1 MHAKRLLYLSHRWTG
16 VVLCLFFAPWFISG
30 VVMMYVG
37 HPKLTAP
44 ERLAHLPTLAEPA
57 GLLGPRQALQAAG
70 LDERVAELRLAMASA
85 GQPVYLVTP
94 APAGSGEQP
103 KGKKGRRKADT
114 VVVDARSGQVLKAF
128 DQAAAMA
135 SAAAFMGSPGGLVYA
150 GTITE
155 DAHTHSKAMDPHR
168 PLYLVQAGDPDDTW
182 LYISSR
188 TGEVVRDA
196 PGLERRWNYVGS
208 WMHWLYPFRGNV
220 FDPYWSDI
228 VIWLSVAG
236 TLVVVLGLV
245 NGLLRWRFRGH
256 YKSGSRS
263 PYQSRMMRWHH
274 VYGLLFCAVT
284 ATWVFS
290 GLMSMNPWGVLNG
303 GAPPARMEA
312 MQGGAL
318 AVADDFKSP
327 GELLHADASGTRELQ
342 WLRLLHKDLVMVN
355 GPQGLRQL
363 LDAHTGQLYAPT
375 QDEIVAA
382 AGRLRPEPITEVVLQ
397 READFQYYS
406 REPHTMSGGEKP
418 LPVLRISYGDAFHSV
433 AYVDPRTGI
442 VVQQVDDAR
451 RVRRWLFSMLHSWD
465 WLPLLNHRPLWDVL
479 MVGLSVGGTVIS
491 LTGLVMGW
499 RRLRTKLRQW
509 RAARP
514 VTALG

>member
-1 MHAKRLLYLSHRWTG
+1 MHTKRLLYLSHRWMG

-37 HPKLTAP
+37 HPKLTPP
-44 ERLAHLPTLAEPA
+44 ERLAHLPPLADPA
-57 GLLGPRQALQAAG
+57 GLLGPHQALLAAG
-70 LDERVAELRLAMASA
+70 QDEHVAELRLAMASA
-85 GQPVYLVTP
+85 GRPVYLVTP
-94 APAGSGEQP
+94 AAGSEQP
-103 KGKKGRRKADT
+103 KSKKRRRKPDT
-114 VVVDARSGQVLKAF
+114 VVVDALSGQVLNAF
-128 DQAAAMA
+128 DQTAAMA
-135 SAAAFMGSPGGLVYA
+135 SAAAYMGSPLGLAYA
-150 GTITE
+150 GTVTE

-168 PLYLVQAGDPDDTW
+168 PLHLVQAGDADDTW
-182 LYISSR
+182 LYVSSR

-196 PGLERRWNYVGS
+196 PGVERHWNYVGS
-208 WMHWLYPFRGNV
+208 WMHWLYPFRGNA

-228 VIWLSVAG
+228 VIWLSIAG
-236 TLVVVLGLV
+236 TVVVLLGLV
-245 NGLLRWRFRGH
+245 NGLLRWRFSGH

-290 GLMSMNPWGVLNG
+290 GLMSMNPWGVLNS
-303 GAPPARMEA
+303 GAPPARTEA
-312 MQGGAL
+312 MQGGTLAL
-318 AVADDFKSP
+318 DADFKSP
-327 GELLHADASGTRELQ
+327 GALLRADAGGTRELQ
-342 WLRLLHKDLVMVN
+342 WLRLLRRDLVMVS
-355 GPQGLRQL
+355 GPQGMQQL
-363 LDAHTGQLYAPT
+363 LDARTGQPYSPT

-382 AGRLRPEPITEVVLQ
+382 AARLRPDPITEVALQ
-397 READFQYYS
+397 READFHYYA

-418 LPVLRISYGDAFHSV
+418 LPVLRISYGDAYHSV
-433 AYVDPRTGI
+433 AYVDPRTGS

-491 LTGLVMGW
+491 LTSLVIGW

-509 RAARP
+509 RASRP
-514 VTALG
+514 QTAMG